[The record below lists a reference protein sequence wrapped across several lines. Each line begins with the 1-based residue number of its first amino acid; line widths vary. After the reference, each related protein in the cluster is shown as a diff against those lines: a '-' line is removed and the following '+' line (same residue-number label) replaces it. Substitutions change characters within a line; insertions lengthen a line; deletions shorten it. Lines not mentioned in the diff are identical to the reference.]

1 MTEMPDE
8 LINLKEALK
17 LLDGDV
23 GLLKELLNSFL
34 NDKIFDLNYLIELES
49 NGKLDEAAS
58 YIHYFKGA
66 GRQLA
71 CTNLATT
78 GQMLEDVL
86 RGKKEGDLSDLNIK
100 FSTSYTLTYNKIQ
113 DIVKIL

>member
-1 MTEMPDE
+1 MTENGDE

-17 LLDGDV
+17 LLDGEV

-34 NDKIFDLNYLIELES
+34 NDKVFDLNHLIELES
-49 NGKLDEAAS
+49 NGKLDEEAS

-78 GQMLEDVL
+78 EQMLEDVL